1 MLPIK
6 GVEHNIQLGR
16 FDEWKSS
23 SKESDS
29 SEIIND
35 E

>member
-6 GVEHNIQLGR
+6 GLENNVRLGR

-29 SEIIND
+29 SELITSD
-35 E
+35 

>member
-29 SEIIND
+29 SVIITSD
-35 E
+35 

>member
-6 GVEHNIQLGR
+6 GEELNFQLGK
-16 FDEWKSS
+16 FDEWKSLPE
-23 SKESDS
+23 ESDS
-29 SEIIND
+29 SELITS